1 MGAGAGD
8 PLGNV
13 LQLGLVQAQP
23 LRDLQVR
30 PIILILNIRKKNLVT
45 EFVGMIV
52 QTFFLCNIYPQTPQ
66 SLFLRFQFTQS
77 IKCFFEIKGADKK
90 SASILKLHKS
100 HTSIAYDHYH
110 P

>member
-8 PLGNV
+8 PLGHV

-45 EFVGMIV
+45 
-52 QTFFLCNIYPQTPQ
+52 PQ
-66 SLFLRFQFTQS
+66 SLFSRFQFTQS
-77 IKCFFEIKGADKK
+77 ITCFFEIKGADKNV
-90 SASILKLHKS
+90 S
-100 HTSIAYDHYH
+100 
-110 P
+110 